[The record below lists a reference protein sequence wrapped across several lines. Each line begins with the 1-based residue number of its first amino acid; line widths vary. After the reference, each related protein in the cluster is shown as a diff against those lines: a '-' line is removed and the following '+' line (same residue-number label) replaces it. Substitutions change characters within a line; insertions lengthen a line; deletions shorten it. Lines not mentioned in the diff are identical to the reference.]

1 MMDIEAPKIDVEM
14 AQEPEKMN
22 DNYTPE
28 PQSEMEVKADSPP
41 PSQNEDLEEGEDVEE
56 GEITDDE
63 ENEEVSEGGASN
75 SRISETEGSKP
86 PRNDNPNKKGADSH
100 VSDATDDD
108 KKSSVDKESP
118 RSRNSKHHKEKRKK
132 SSKRRDE
139 DSDED
144 KRRKLKEQLRKL
156 EMQMGGPEDDVDDE
170 AMGIYTAGGSP
181 TRRARQT
188 ESDEFSEGR
197 SSRSR
202 SRSPKS
208 RKRRRRSNS
217 RDVGKKRRRDERER
231 KGGRRGPRE
240 KSDEICKMYMQGKCP
255 KSPDNCMFSHDAE
268 PPKIFELCKFYLL
281 DRCAKREKCLYL
293 HKDFPCKFF
302 HTGQKCIDTA
312 ESCKFSHE
320 PLSTDTRTILLKHLE
335 SAPKEILGDFPRL
348 TRDAAI
354 DLVYKTEAKNKGW
367 TSEEPPPD
375 YVPNMSAPR
384 GGPIEEGGISSVQE
398 KLVQMSEGGGAG
410 VGSGPLGPPNMGMN
424 IPRPGMPRPGGPMMR
439 HPGPNHAPFDQGPP
453 HMGGDR
459 RRKSRW
465 ESDYP
470 PAPPGPYMGGH
481 PPMFGPG
488 GPHRMR
494 GPFPRRNDLPYRPY
508 GEGPGHGY
516 PHEPPHD
523 GYYPRPD
530 NGYPGNHFP
539 PHVRVGG
546 YPSDKN
552 SYPPEDDEFEHP
564 RHNREHSSRDGGRD
578 RDRDR
583 SPTPVPEDEAME
595 EEQSSSLPDVH
606 KQLYDRI
613 QKKQKTNDASP
624 EKPEEIRAKVIE
636 SWYESD
642 EEPSEQKAP
651 SDIINPSSVGK
662 IGLPKELTEVL
673 TALKSSSPGNGD
685 ATSVTLSPVPGDNVT
700 TAGSLKR
707 DPRMRRDPRALP
719 NAIPATSQKVR
730 DPRMKPKTEVSKGG
744 QDITN
749 IDLTEVFGDLELPT
763 FKENT
768 EYDPN
773 ENSMGL
779 PFKPHRVG
787 GVAEEIAASIFSHP
801 PLEYRLRR
809 MDIDKPDYSD
819 MIVKHRLSTDK
830 VQQDPRLRRYRNASP
845 LKSPPHTDGYNPS
858 QHAYRSPATHSNPS
872 STSSSYAP
880 PATAEYT
887 YNPNADLMRGPKG
900 GSRRDPR
907 KRD

>member
-1 MMDIEAPKIDVEM
+1 MMDIEAPPKFDTEM
-14 AQEPEKMN
+14 AQEPEKMDEN
-22 DNYTPE
+22 LNAE
-28 PQSEMEVKADSPP
+28 QQSDRYDKSETA
-41 PSQNEDLEEGEDVEE
+41 PSQNEEPEEGEDVEE

-63 ENEEVSEGGASN
+63 ENEGVSEGGTSN
-75 SRISETEGSKP
+75 NRVSDTESKGPNETPS
-86 PRNDNPNKKGADSH
+86 KKGQDSH
-100 VSDATDDD
+100 VSSANDDD
-108 KKSSVDKESP
+108 KKSSGDKDSP
-118 RSRNSKHHKEKRKK
+118 PSKSSKHHKEKRRK
-132 SSKRRDE
+132 SSKRREE

-181 TRRARQT
+181 ARRARHT
-188 ESDEFSEGR
+188 ESDDFSDGR

-217 RDVGKKRRRDERER
+217 RDVGKKRRRDERDR
-231 KGGRRGPRE
+231 KGGRRGLRE

-302 HTGQKCIDTA
+302 HTGQKCLDTA
-312 ESCKFSHE
+312 ETCKFSHE

-384 GGPIEEGGISSVQE
+384 GGTSDDGGISSVQE
-398 KLVQMSEGGGAG
+398 KLVQMSESGGAG
-410 VGSGPLGPPNMGMN
+410 LGPGPMGLPNMGMN
-424 IPRPGMPRPGGPMMR
+424 IPRPGMPGPGGPMMR
-439 HPGPNHAPFDQGPP
+439 HPGPNHAPFDQGPM
-453 HMGGDR
+453 HMGNDR

-481 PPMFGPG
+481 PMFGPG

-494 GPFPRRNDLPYRPY
+494 GPFPRRNDMPYRPY
-508 GEGPGHGY
+508 GDGPRHGF
-516 PHEPPHD
+516 PHGPHD
-523 GYYPRPD
+523 SYFPGPD
-530 NGYPGNHFP
+530 NGYPGNHYP
-539 PHVRVGG
+539 PHDRIG
-546 YPSDKN
+546 YPTDKN
-552 SYPPEDDEFEHP
+552 SYPPEQDEFEHS
-564 RHNREHSSRDGGRD
+564 RHHRERAS

-583 SPTPVPEDEAME
+583 SPTPTPDDEAME
-595 EEQSSSLPDVH
+595 DEQSSSLPDVH
-606 KQLYDRI
+606 KQLYERI
-613 QKKQKTNDASP
+613 QKKQKTQEATLEP
-624 EKPEEIRAKVIE
+624 PEEIKAKVIE

-642 EEPSEQKAP
+642 EEPSEKKETGDAIP
-651 SDIINPSSVGK
+651 ASEGK

-673 TALKSSSPGNGD
+673 TALKSSSPGSADPAAG
-685 ATSVTLSPVPGDNVT
+685 TFSPNSSDTPSSTGPQ
-700 TAGSLKR
+700 KR

-719 NAIPATSQKVR
+719 NAISGSLASQKAR
-730 DPRMKPKTEVSKGG
+730 DPRMKPKTETSKGG

-768 EYDPN
+768 EYDPS

-787 GVAEEIAASIFSHP
+787 GVAEEIAASIYSHP

-809 MDIDKPDYSD
+809 MDIGKPDYSD
-819 MIVKHRLSTDK
+819 MIAKHRISTDK
-830 VQQDPRLRRYRNASP
+830 VQQDPRLRRYRNAAS
-845 LKSPPHTDGYNPS
+845 LKSPPLTDGYNPS
-858 QHAYRSPATHSNPS
+858 QDMYRSPPS
-872 STSSSYAP
+872 STPSSYTP
-880 PATAEYT
+880 PTTAEYT